1 MQATQIQIAA
11 IAKMPVGKSPGTIV
25 DTNGVEWKIFLDKFQ
40 MLANKVGQSV
50 AINYKTD
57 EWPVGS
63 GRQQH
68 TIIGLAGTASGL
80 PPAPP
85 RQATPAPAA
94 PAGFVNPAEK
104 DENIAVLALVKE
116 WMSKIPV
123 GDIAGVTH
131 ALRTCRAAWREFKKT
146 HAAPPVSPPNPKPP
160 LREALNDEI
169 PEFDESGKSIDE
181 MF

>member
-11 IAKMPVGKSPGTIV
+11 IARAPSGRSPGTIV

-40 MLANKVGQSV
+40 GLADKVGQSV
-50 AINYKTD
+50 TINYKTD

-68 TIIGLAGTASGL
+68 TIIGLAGGQGPQS
-80 PPAPP
+80 APP
-85 RQATPAPAA
+85 RRIMPTAPATPM
-94 PAGFVNPAEK
+94 GSVNPAEK

-116 WMSKIPV
+116 WMGKIPV

-146 HAAPPVSPPNPKPP
+146 HATPPAPLLNPKPSFK
-160 LREALNDEI
+160 EELNDEI
-169 PEFDESGKSIDE
+169 PDFDEPGKSIDE
-181 MF
+181 TF